1 MKKLS
6 LILNRF
12 FIGLS
17 VLVVAITALA
27 VEPTVNV
34 PAAAPQ
40 VLPAAP
46 VAAAPQAIP
55 PKPTAMASPTSTM
68 IPAPPTLD
76 AKGYLLIDANS
87 GYIIAQNNAGTRM
100 APASLTKLM
109 TMYVV
114 SGALKSGR
122 IHLDDQVT
130 ISENAWR
137 TGGSRMFVQVGTQVA
152 ARDLINGIIVVSGND
167 ACVAMSEHVA
177 GSESSFVDLMN
188 QTAAQLGMKDTHYA
202 DATGLPNPD
211 NYSTP
216 YDLAI
221 LARAIIHH
229 YPEDYTWY
237 SQKEMTY
244 NKIRQPNRNLLLFS
258 DNTVDGLKTGH
269 TDDAGYCLIASA
281 KRNNDMRLIAVVMGS
296 SSSKQR
302 AADAE
307 ALLNYGYR
315 FYETHKLYGSNVPL
329 TNARVWFGK
338 DKKTALGLAQD
349 LHVTVPAGQYN
360 QLKPSML
367 VNKEVD
373 APVQTGQAH
382 GKVVVSLNN
391 KVIAA
396 QPLVALADNPKAG
409 FFSRLVDH
417 IAKIF

>member
-12 FIGLS
+12 FIGLG

-46 VAAAPQAIP
+46 VAAVPQAMP
-55 PKPTAMASPTSTM
+55 PKPTAMASPTSMM

-87 GYIIAQNNAGTRM
+87 GYIIAQNNPNTRM
-100 APASLTKLM
+100 PPASLTKLM

-315 FYETHKLYGSNVPL
+315 FYETHKLYSSNVPL

-338 DKKTALGLAQD
+338 DKKVALGLAQD
-349 LHVTVPAGQYN
+349 LYVTVPAGQYN

-373 APVQTGQAH
+373 APVQAGHVH

-396 QPLVALADNPKAG
+396 QPLVALADNPQAG